1 MSTSS
6 VYLRVNGDGIPT
18 FSGLIDC
25 LQTTGGD
32 LTLDF
37 DSSRRIDANALSG
50 LEALAN
56 QAGEK
61 QVGVVLTGVS
71 VDVYR
76 VLKLVKLASRFSYE
90 P

>member
-1 MSTSS
+1 MSTSN
-6 VYLRVNGDGIPT
+6 VYLRVNGEGLPS
-18 FSGLIDC
+18 FAALIDC
-25 LQTTGGD
+25 LKTTGGD

-37 DSSRRIDANALSG
+37 ASSQRIGADALST

-76 VLKLVKLASRFSYE
+76 VLKLVKLASRFSYG

>member
-6 VYLRVNGDGIPT
+6 VYLRVNGDGLPSFT
-18 FSGLIDC
+18 ALIDC
-25 LQTTGGD
+25 LKTTGGD

-37 DSSRRIDANALSG
+37 DLSRRIDAHALNA

-56 QAGEK
+56 HAGEK

-76 VLKLVKLASRFSYE
+76 VLKLVELASRFSYGS
-90 P
+90 